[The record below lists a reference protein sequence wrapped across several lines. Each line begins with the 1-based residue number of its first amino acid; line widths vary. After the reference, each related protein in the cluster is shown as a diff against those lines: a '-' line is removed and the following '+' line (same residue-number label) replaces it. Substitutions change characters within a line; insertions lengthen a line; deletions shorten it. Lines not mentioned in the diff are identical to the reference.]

1 MAGAPLAWIERK
13 ALSEKRMVV
22 VKSGT
27 ADVVAAPEPG
37 AKTVFRAEQH
47 VLLELV
53 EPPVS
58 GWVKVRHRDGQT
70 GYVNINQIWGL

>member
-1 MAGAPLAWIERK
+1 R
-13 ALSEKRMVV
+13 
-22 VKSGT
+22 
-27 ADVVAAPEPG
+27 
-37 AKTVFRAEQH
+37 

-70 GYVNINQIWGL
+70 GYVNISQIWGV

>member
-1 MAGAPLAWIERK
+1 VERK
-13 ALSEKRMVV
+13 ALSDKRIVV
-22 VKSGT
+22 VKSAS
-27 ADVVAAPEPG
+27 ADVLATAEAS
-37 AKTVFRAEQH
+37 AKPVFRVEQN

-70 GYVNINQIWGL
+70 GYIAISQVWGL